1 MTSKREQVISSF
13 YNKLKTLE
21 STNLKVYRNL
31 DKPQKVPSAG
41 MIVVRDGTSEEPE
54 VLLNPLTYI
63 YEHLIAVEVMAQNA
77 DASLRDTQIDSL
89 LANIGSVIN
98 ANRSLDGLAEWLEA
112 KTPETTEEVIEG
124 TSTIRTASLQVMVR
138 FFTNDPLN

>member
-1 MTSKREQVISSF
+1 
-13 YNKLKTLE
+13 
-21 STNLKVYRNL
+21 
-31 DKPQKVPSAG
+31 
-41 MIVVRDGTSEEPE
+41 
-54 VLLNPLTYI
+54 
-63 YEHLIAVEVMAQNA
+63 VEVMAQNA

-112 KTPETTEEVIEG
+112 KTPETTEEPIEG